1 MEKYKIEYLEL
12 KSRIKVLKKEIQIIL
27 IKYDSEDW
35 MNKLMVV
42 LSELYEER
50 KWDREGYDLDILYN
64 YRDDCGVSLEDL
76 EAIMELFVERKIT
89 KRRMGF
95 IKWLVLRKFLYY

>member
-12 KSRIKVLKKEIQIIL
+12 RSKLKVLKKQIQDII
-27 IKYDSEDW
+27 IKYDGGYW
-35 MNKLMVV
+35 MNKLMLV
-42 LSELYEER
+42 LEELYEER
-50 KWDREGYDLDILYN
+50 KWDREEYDSDILYN
-64 YRDDCGVSLEDL
+64 YRDDCGVPIEDL
-76 EAIMELFVERKIT
+76 EAVMELFVERKVT